1 MSAIESAVLSSDA
14 ARAMT
19 DEVKADAEHLWA
31 RLVSLYDGRAH
42 IALGYESWGLY
53 FKAEFGGEK
62 SQAYRIL
69 EAGRVAEALG
79 HSPIGELRPTSEA
92 QARELTPL
100 LRAPEIL
107 RETWHEAVE
116 KYGDPTALQVRGLVE
131 RRRAPAASADPEALE
146 ARQRLLLINELDQ
159 AVTALEGMP
168 SLAVSAANRI
178 LLGGGPGPFTPERLD
193 RVAAYAAAFAD
204 TLRRTA

>member
-1 MSAIESAVLSSDA
+1 MSAIESSLLTVDA

-19 DEVKADAEHLWA
+19 DAVKEDAEQLW
-31 RLVSLYDGRAH
+31 RKLVELYEGSAH
-42 IALGYESWGLY
+42 TALDYTSWHAY
-53 FKAEFGGEK
+53 CDAEFGI
-62 SQAYRIL
+62 SQAHSYRL
-69 EAGRVAEALG
+69 LHAGRAL
-79 HSPIGELRPTSEA
+79 SVIQLDNQLPRPSSES
-92 QARELTPL
+92 QARELAPL

-131 RRRAPAASADPEALE
+131 RRRAPAASPDPEALE

-168 SLAVSAANRI
+168 GLAVAAANRI

-193 RVAAYAAAFAD
+193 RVAAYASAFAD
-204 TLRRTA
+204 TLRRAA